1 MDADR
6 TTAETAAA
14 ELVALE
20 VAAAELVATELAA
33 KLFPKSFA
41 HVRLVTKVAA
51 DLEDAPTRSARYAA
65 DRRNAR

>member
-6 TTAETAAA
+6 TTAEAAA
-14 ELVALE
+14 AE

>member
-1 MDADR
+1 MTAAR
-6 TTAETAAA
+6 TT
-14 ELVALE
+14 
-20 VAAAELVATELAA
+20 AELVATELAA